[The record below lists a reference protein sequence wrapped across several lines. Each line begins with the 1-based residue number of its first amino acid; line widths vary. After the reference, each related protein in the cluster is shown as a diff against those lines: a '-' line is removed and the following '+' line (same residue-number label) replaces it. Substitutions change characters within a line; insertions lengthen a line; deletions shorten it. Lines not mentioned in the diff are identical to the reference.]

1 MKLEDDAG
9 GAVITR
15 VGEMAFK
22 GGLFKVVFSQ
32 LKNVV
37 GYGPHVER
45 LEISSPNTAMTHH
58 QKHTYALVESN
69 LPFKIKMNQS
79 KDSFDI

>member
-1 MKLEDDAG
+1 MKLEDETG

-37 GYGPHVER
+37 GYGAPINR
-45 LEISSPNTAMTHH
+45 LEISTPNTAMTHH
-58 QKHTYALVESN
+58 QKHTYALIESN
-69 LPFKIKMNQS
+69 LPFKIKM
-79 KDSFDI
+79 D